1 MAKDSSHA
9 AFYLEVP
16 SPSSSFFFQK
26 KKETES
32 MLPSETDR
40 LHNLLA
46 QTQKNQRV
54 VESKSRC

>member
-1 MAKDSSHA
+1 
-9 AFYLEVP
+9 
-16 SPSSSFFFQK
+16 
-26 KKETES
+26 

-54 VESKSRC
+54 VESKSRCWRKQVQIFAFTFVVEPLMMTCTVLILGQTNI